1 MKNYFELQKSM
12 KSYENYKKLRTSYEI
27 VTKSYKKLQKVTNE
41 LPGAI
46 WKSYFAK
53 SWKNSLPITI
63 LNGMVKKIAKS
74 TRADVRCR

>member
-1 MKNYFELQKSM
+1 M
-12 KSYENYKKLRTSYEI
+12 KSYKSYKKLRTSYEI

-74 TRADVRCR
+74 TRADARCR

>member
-1 MKNYFELQKSM
+1 M
-12 KSYENYKKLRTSYEI
+12 KSYENQKKLRTSYEI

-74 TRADVRCR
+74 TRADARCR

>member
-1 MKNYFELQKSM
+1 MKNYFELQKVM
-12 KSYENYKKLRTSYEI
+12 KSYENQKKLRTSYEI